1 MTSSKKPEMPQA
13 ETENPSMEVDGVPV
27 YNWFPGH
34 MLKAIR
40 DIKAKMAIVDLV
52 IEIRDA
58 RAPLASGNRHLNE
71 SISGKSRLILL
82 NKVNL
87 ADPLMVSKWGAW
99 FKAQGQPHLFMNCLE
114 KTSVKTLLSLS
125 RKIIE
130 DKRRANNPEGIKP
143 KTKYRFMIIGL
154 PNTGKSTFINLL
166 AARHATKTADKPGQ
180 TRMQIWVNVGDDL
193 ELLDTPGVMPPAID
207 LEEHKYWLSALN
219 AIPENVIGVEASATF
234 LVKYF
239 MNAKTKEFKERY
251 KLENFNLDLDETFAK
266 IAKARGC
273 LGPKGVLDLDRVYKL
288 ILHDFRAGELGKSCF
303 EFPPIKI

>member
-1 MTSSKKPEMPQA
+1 MTLPKDPLDDSDITAA
-13 ETENPSMEVDGVPV
+13 EKSA

-34 MLKAIR
+34 MIKAMR
-40 DIKAKMAIVDLV
+40 DIKKKMSIVDLV

-58 RAPLASGNRHLNE
+58 RAPLASGNRYLNE

-87 ADPLMVSKWGAW
+87 ADPSMVTKWGAW
-99 FKAQGQPHLFMNCLE
+99 FKSQNEPHLFMNCLE
-114 KTSVKTLLSLS
+114 KSSVKMLLNLA

-143 KTKYRFMIIGL
+143 KTRYRFMIIGL

-166 AARHATKTADKPGQ
+166 AGRHATKTADKPGQ

-193 ELLDTPGVMPPAID
+193 ELLDTPGVMPPEID
-207 LEEHKYWLSALN
+207 KDEHKFWLSAIN
-219 AIPENVIGVEASATF
+219 AIPEDVIGVEASAIF

-239 MNAKTKEFKERY
+239 LGLGSKEFLLRY
-251 KLENFNLDLDETFAK
+251 KLESSGLSVDETMERVAR
-266 IAKARGC
+266 ARGC

-288 ILHDFRAGELGKSCF
+288 ILHDFRAGELGQACF
-303 EFPPIKI
+303 EVPPA